1 MKTRPILLLALSL
14 GCLCFTHAAQAQDK
28 KSWWPADVEE
38 ALERAGANR
47 GQLTQA
53 LSSVPQDQRNGM
65 AFLVANMPDSDLRSL
80 KADFLLENVALAY
93 KARQQAPWSAKISEE
108 MFLNNVLPYAN
119 VDETRHPWRQEF
131 YTQWWPVVKD
141 CKTAAEAAQKLNET
155 VFKQL
160 NVKYSTA
167 RKKANQS
174 PKETIEQ
181 GLASCTGL
189 SIVLIDACRSV
200 GVPARIVG
208 TPMWTDKS
216 GNHNWVEIWDGH
228 WHFVGACE
236 PDPKGLDHGWFEEK
250 ASLAIKDSPRN
261 AIYAA
266 SFKKT
271 DTIFPLDWARNRK
284 DVYAENV
291 TDTYI
296 RRLQGKKAQRAA
308 QGPGGQDR
316 QGRPGVSS
324 PPARP
329 SRRNGRF
336 DAHARPMARR
346 QRERRP
352 PRRLEGVCRRPHPRR
367 NEKGLHGQPGAF
379 QGTPQPLRCPQR
391 RRTADEW
398 LAAGHRHARRR
409 RRPKIGQRQPM
420 EADAEVLQG
429 PACRRRL
436 SVPRAASPQRYLE
449 RLLRRICA
457 ATDHQP
463 DSPVRAVRR
472 RRSQQGVPDGLLAR
486 RLRRLLTSARRS
498 PTVSP
503 PSTAAPAPR
512 PTAPFRR

>member
-271 DTIFPLDWARNRK
+271 DTIFPLDWARNRQGRVCGK
-284 DVYAENV
+284 CHRYLHPQ
-291 TDTYI
+291 
-296 RRLQGKKAQRAA
+296 LQGKKEQRAA

-316 QGRPGVSS
+316 
-324 PPARP
+324 
-329 SRRNGRF
+329 
-336 DAHARPMARR
+336 
-346 QRERRP
+346 
-352 PRRLEGVCRRPHPRR
+352 
-367 NEKGLHGQPGAF
+367 
-379 QGTPQPLRCPQR
+379 
-391 RRTADEW
+391 
-398 LAAGHRHARRR
+398 
-409 RRPKIGQRQPM
+409 
-420 EADAEVLQG
+420 
-429 PACRRRL
+429 
-436 SVPRAASPQRYLE
+436 
-449 RLLRRICA
+449 
-457 ATDHQP
+457 
-463 DSPVRAVRR
+463 
-472 RRSQQGVPDGLLAR
+472 
-486 RLRRLLTSARRS
+486 
-498 PTVSP
+498 
-503 PSTAAPAPR
+503 
-512 PTAPFRR
+512 